1 MALIKCP
8 ECGKEVSDRAGKC
21 IYCGYPFHHA
31 QVNQVKEEFLC
42 TSRSCGFSYVFVGV
56 MAFMAIGYF
65 FMGGE
70 GTRSISFICAVIAI
84 GAFLSFQSKSIRLS
98 NKAVY
103 IRKGFFT
110 TEKAGIPLNQV
121 SSISDSRNLLGKMFN
136 YGSLTITCADKTYRM
151 DMMNHTK
158 ELKSTFI
165 KVESGMNWR
174 TF

>member
-31 QVNQVKEEFLC
+31 QVKQVKEEFLC
-42 TSRSCGFSYVFVGV
+42 TSRSCGFSYAFVVV
-56 MAFMAIGYF
+56 MAFMAVGYF
-65 FMGGE
+65 FMGE
-70 GTRSISFICAVIAI
+70 DGTRLISFICAALAI
-84 GAFLSFQSKSIRLS
+84 GAFLSFRSKSIQLS

-110 TEKAGIPLNQV
+110 TEKAEIPLSQV
-121 SSISDSRNLLGKMFN
+121 SSISDSRNLLGKVFN
-136 YGSLTITCADKTYRM
+136 YGSLTITCADKTYRI

-158 ELKSTFI
+158 ELQSAFTKI
-165 KVESGMNWR
+165 RGGMDWR